1 MKLFG
6 NKLPVAALI
15 LSALFSSHAF
25 AQDAVTTGSM
35 RYQDEKRKSNDAAVS
50 LMVSGLTCTCARFAE
65 DIRNVVNDMRPGG
78 LRVLPILSVGGVQN
92 VKDLLF
98 LRGIDMGIVQQ
109 DNLYVLKNS
118 DPGLYANI
126 ENRVQYVTKLYNAEV
141 HILARDEIKSLSDLE
156 GKTVNFHLKD
166 SPAETTAENIFNT
179 LKLNVKKTYYDHDL
193 AIEKLMSGEIAAT
206 MVMTGAP
213 QSTLT
218 AIKKDA
224 GLHFLP
230 IDEESLQGRNVKALL
245 AEYLPAELTSDLYPN
260 LVEPGKPISTIAN
273 RSLLVVYN
281 WPENNERYARVTKF
295 VNEFFGKFSQFR
307 DRARH
312 RKWSEVN
319 LAAEVPG
326 WVRFKPAKD
335 WLDGK
340 KNAIM
345 AQTDTTAAIG
355 ENKTAFETLLENYS
369 STTGRPITPKDR
381 EALISEFRQYLDK
394 RAPKNATR

>member
-6 NKLPVAALI
+6 NKAPVVALI
-15 LSALFSSHAF
+15 LSALFSAHAL
-25 AQDAVTTGSM
+25 AQDALVTSSV
-35 RYQDEKRKSNDAAVS
+35 RYQDEKRKTNDMSVS
-50 LMVSGLTCTCARFAE
+50 IIVSALTCTCARFAE

-92 VKDLLF
+92 VKDILF

-126 ENRVQYVTKLYNAEV
+126 ENRVQYITKLYNAEV
-141 HILARDEIKSLSDLE
+141 HILARKEFSSLADLE

-166 SPAETTAENIFNT
+166 SPAETTAENIFST
-179 LKLNVKKTYYDHDL
+179 LKINVKKTYYDHDL
-193 AIEKLMSGEIAAT
+193 AIEKLASGEIAAT

-213 QSTLT
+213 QTTVL
-218 AIKKDA
+218 AVKKDA

-230 IDEESLQGRNVKALL
+230 IDEESLPGRNVKPLL
-245 AEYLPAELTSDLYPN
+245 AEYLPAELTSELYPN
-260 LVEPGKPISTIAN
+260 LVEPGKPVSTIAN
-273 RSLLVVYN
+273 RALLVAYN
-281 WPENNERYARVTKF
+281 WPENTERYARVTKF
-295 VNEFFGKFSQFR
+295 VNEFFSKFDQFH

-312 RKWSEVN
+312 RKWGEVN
-319 LAAEVPG
+319 LAADVPG

-340 KNAIM
+340 KNAIT
-345 AQTDTTAAIG
+345 AQADTTAAFG
-355 ENKTAFETLLENYS
+355 ESKTAFETFLENYS
-369 STTGRPITPKDR
+369 SASGRPITAKDR
-381 EALISEFRQYLDK
+381 EALISEFRQYIDK
-394 RAPKNATR
+394 RVPKSAAR